1 MNAPSILTLNHTLTM
16 TNDSSKLPIRTLLA
30 LCAAVAASSSLSAE
44 EPAGSTPPDFIV
56 GGQKDK
62 SHESSLTKSQNDAPV
77 KNPKDIVLDFRDGK
91 NAAAQPER
99 GNQIPTLAE
108 QKALLEARINAH
120 EKFMQHMR
128 KMNEKMP
135 QADPASK
142 MEQDKVKREMLEK
155 INDIKKQN
163 PAITITPESHE
174 AALLRMEK
182 IGEQMKSALREVE
195 KMIEQEGK

>member
-1 MNAPSILTLNHTLTM
+1 MNAPSILTLNLKLTM
-16 TNDSSKLPIRTLLA
+16 TNNSNKLPIRTFLA

-77 KNPKDIVLDFRDGK
+77 KKPKDIVLDFRDAK
-91 NAAAQPER
+91 NAAGQPER
-99 GNQIPTLAE
+99 GNQFPTLAE

-128 KMNEKMP
+128 NTHEKMP
-135 QADPASK
+135 LVDPASK

-155 INDIKKQN
+155 IETMAEQN
-163 PAITITPESHE
+163 PNITVTREGHE